1 MKFKSGEAQI
11 AKLSKALDRLER
23 KMAKLQENSIP
34 YNRLMKSYIAKE
46 KKLRA
51 LVGAPERIDIQDAPE
66 DKNLEDI
73 PEEAW

>member
-1 MKFKSGEAQI
+1 MKSREAEI
-11 AKLSKALDRLER
+11 IKLTKTLDRLER
-23 KMAKLQENSIP
+23 KMAKLQEKSIP

-51 LVGAPERIDIQDAPE
+51 LAGAPERIDIQDAPE